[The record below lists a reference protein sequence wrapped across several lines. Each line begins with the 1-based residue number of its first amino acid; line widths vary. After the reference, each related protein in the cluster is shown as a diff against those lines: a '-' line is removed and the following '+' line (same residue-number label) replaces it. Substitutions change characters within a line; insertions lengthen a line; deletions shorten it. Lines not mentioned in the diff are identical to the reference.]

1 MIPPVPRFE
10 IGTYFVTIYHCDKRT
25 RSEDSGEADAAAKK
39 LQTCLGEERPMFIN
53 MYHPSSP
60 TENAAESA
68 HPGTKDEVHDGEVG
82 RYAHHVELIKAQ
94 RDIAFTDNEM
104 SRAIEP
110 HTSPPSQ
117 RLCRPGPWASQTTA
131 PDRSTASRR

>member
-1 MIPPVPRFE
+1 MPVFTSASNAPGTMVPPVPRFE
-10 IGTYFVTIYHCDKRT
+10 IGTFFVTIYHSDKRT
-25 RSEDSGEADAAAKK
+25 RAEDAGEAGAAAKK

-82 RYAHHVELIKAQ
+82 RYAHIHVELIKAQ
-94 RDIAFTDNEM
+94 RDIPFTDNEM
-104 SRAIEP
+104 RVIKDK
-110 HTSPPSQ
+110 
-117 RLCRPGPWASQTTA
+117 LNKYGWA
-131 PDRSTASRR
+131 